1 MLEDLKNL
9 TIKERK
15 RKFYLDKHHHLKHV
29 KILRELQKN
38 ADERVKNIARRND
51 LLRANQLYNAR
62 IERQRA
68 IQAFTATGAAD
79 VHAKTLIRAYTN
91 RIESDITKLAQ
102 RGMLPMDLA
111 PSYIP

>member
-1 MLEDLKNL
+1 MLEDLKKTL

-15 RKFYLDKHHHLKHV
+15 RKFYLDNHHHLKHV
-29 KILRELQKN
+29 KILRELPKI
-38 ADERVKNIARRND
+38 ADERVKNIVRRND

-68 IQAFTATGAAD
+68 IQAFTSTHVDDLPKRAI
-79 VHAKTLIRAYTN
+79 IRAYTDK
-91 RIESDITKLAQ
+91 IESDITKLAQ

-111 PSYIP
+111 T